1 MHDPRID
8 SMKNFITLTRMEFK
22 LFLREPQAAFFTL
35 VFPLIMLFAY
45 GSVYGNK
52 PNPLF
57 GGYGNVDV
65 SVPSYTALII
75 ATSGLIS
82 ITVIFSTYRETGILR
97 RYKATPVRPLSLLTA
112 DVVVIFIMT
121 SLGMFLLILAAK
133 LFYGLRFAGNP
144 VNLGLAFVLSCMSF
158 FSFGFILAG
167 LLPSARTAQIVGMAL
182 FFPMIFLSGS
192 TIPVE
197 MMPEKIRAISQF
209 IPLTYVVRLMKG
221 FWFGETWSQHTT
233 DLAVLLVL
241 MIVSLLVSTKVFRW
255 E

>member
-1 MHDPRID
+1 
-8 SMKNFITLTRMEFK
+8 MKNFITLTRMEFK

-35 VFPLIMLFAY
+35 VFPLILLFVY
-45 GSVYGNK
+45 GSIYGNK

-57 GGYGNVDV
+57 GGYGNVDI

-97 RYKATPVRPLSLLTA
+97 RYKATPVRPLSLLFA
-112 DVVVIFIMT
+112 DVVVIFFMT

-133 LFYGLRFAGNP
+133 LFYGLRFDGSPLN
-144 VNLGLAFVLSCMSF
+144 VGLAFVLSCVSF

-167 LLPSARTAQIVGMAL
+167 LLSTARTAQIVGMAL
-182 FFPMIFLSGS
+182 LFPMIFLSGS

-197 MMPEKIRAISQF
+197 MMPDKIRAVSQF
-209 IPLTYVVRLMKG
+209 IPLTYIVRLLKG
-221 FWFGETWSQHTT
+221 FWLGETWSRHML

-241 MIVSLLVSTKVFRW
+241 MLVSLLVSIKVFRW
-255 E
+255 D

>member
-1 MHDPRID
+1 
-8 SMKNFITLTRMEFK
+8 MKNFMSLTWMEFK

-35 VFPLIMLFAY
+35 VFPLILLFVY
-45 GSVYGNK
+45 GSIYGNK

-65 SVPSYTALII
+65 SVPAYTAFII

-97 RYKATPVRPLSLLTA
+97 RYKATPVRPLYLLCA
-112 DVVVIFIMT
+112 DVVVIFIMST
-121 SLGMFLLILAAK
+121 LGMFLLILAAK
-133 LFYGLRFAGNP
+133 IFYGLRFDGDPAK
-144 VNLGLAFVLSCMSF
+144 VGLAFVLGCMSF

-167 LLPSARTAQIVGMAL
+167 TLPTARTAQIVGMAL

-197 MMPEKIRAISQF
+197 VMPDKIRALSQF
-209 IPLTYVVRLMKG
+209 MPLTYVVRLLKG
-221 FWFGETWSQHTT
+221 FWLGESWSQHST
-233 DLAVLLVL
+233 DLIVLVVL
-241 MIVSLLVSTKVFRW
+241 MIVSLIVSAKVFRW
-255 E
+255 G